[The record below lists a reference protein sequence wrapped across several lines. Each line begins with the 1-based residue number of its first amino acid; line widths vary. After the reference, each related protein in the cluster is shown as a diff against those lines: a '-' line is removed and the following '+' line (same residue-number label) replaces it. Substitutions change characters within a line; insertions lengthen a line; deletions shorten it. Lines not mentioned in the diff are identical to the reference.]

1 MKTLWCVSATHSDG
15 RCAHYAVLALTPAEA
30 VQAVCLKGTCRG
42 SQCKV
47 APLDEALFDQFN
59 NVVQLQLGTAP

>member
-15 RCAHYAVLALTPAEA
+15 RCEHYAVLALTTAAA

-42 SQCKV
+42 SQCQV
-47 APLDEALFDQFN
+47 VPLDEALFDQFS
-59 NVVQLQLGTAP
+59 NVAQLQLGTSP